1 MWAWRFS
8 IRLSDFDLD
17 TTGRDVAAQLNRLIG
32 ITLERFVAQIADEV
46 GALDPGARC
55 GDPHS
60 TAVFRW
66 RSYDFGRNRDLRSR
80 EHASATFPRAIP
92 PARWNMLYVYNVD
105 EVVSTAFTGR
115 VNMSEGSPLSCSSVS
130 R

>member
-32 ITLERFVAQIADEV
+32 ITLERFVAQSADEV
-46 GALDPGARC
+46 GALDPGTGC

-66 RSYDFGRNRDLRSR
+66 YSYDFGRNRDFVRGDMTGTVL
-80 EHASATFPRAIP
+80 RAIP
-92 PARWNMLYVYNVD
+92 PAHWNIL
-105 EVVSTAFTGR
+105 
-115 VNMSEGSPLSCSSVS
+115 
-130 R
+130 